1 MIQFKLEGE
10 FIPLIQ
16 LLKATG
22 LVGSGGDA
30 QSVVMDGLV
39 KCNGE
44 VDYRKRYKV
53 RVGDIITF
61 GENKIEVI

>member
-1 MIQFKLEGE
+1 
-10 FIPLIQ
+10 

-30 QSVVMDGLV
+30 QAVVTDGLV